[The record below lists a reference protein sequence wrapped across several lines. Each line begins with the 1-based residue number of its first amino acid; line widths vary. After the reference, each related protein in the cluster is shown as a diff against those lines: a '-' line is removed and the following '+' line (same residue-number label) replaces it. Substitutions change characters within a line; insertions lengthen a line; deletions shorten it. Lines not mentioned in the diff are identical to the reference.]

1 MTIPTAEQCA
11 LIAGLTANLS
21 HCKRQ
26 LAAAEKNRN
35 AEMVRLCLRAT
46 AKAQAAYDKF
56 IAEWTPPTE

>member
-11 LIAGLTANLS
+11 LIAGLTADLS

-35 AEMVRLCLRAT
+35 AEMIRVCIRAT
-46 AKAQAAYDKF
+46 NRAQAAYDKF